1 MRKVSHADFE
11 GVCAN
16 TTYVIKANEELLLQD
31 LLKHIMLS
39 ERFTQYSIGVSKG
52 STNPYINW
60 KDLDNFS
67 FQIPEIEI
75 QKEIAVVLDKILA
88 IVEELKQQRSTL
100 KHLKQKLL
108 NEILG

>member
-1 MRKVSHADFE
+1 MADFE
-11 GVCAN
+11 GVCSN
-16 TTYVIKANEELLLQD
+16 TTYVIRAKEEILLQG

-67 FQIPEIEI
+67 FQIPDIET
-75 QKEIAVVLDKILA
+75 QKLIVRVLDDLIN
-88 IVEELKQQRSTL
+88 IIEQLKQQKATL
-100 KHLKQKLL
+100 KNLKQHLL

>member
-1 MRKVSHADFE
+1 
-11 GVCAN
+11 
-16 TTYVIKANEELLLQD
+16 
-31 LLKHIMLS
+31 MLS

-67 FQIPEIEI
+67 FQIPDLNT
-75 QKEIAVVLDKILA
+75 QKEIANILDGILA
-88 IVEELKQQRSTL
+88 IVEQLKQQKATL